1 MSNPKELDALIP
13 GEAKRQREALR
24 RKLSNGGPN
33 MSQVGFPCDCLMC
46 QPTYIIIITIM
57 YIYIQI
63 HILGFGYLY
72 IYIYVHVQLRQKE
85 DRQID
90 G

>member
-57 YIYIQI
+57 YIYIYI
-63 HILGFGYLY
+63 YRYIFSGLGIY
-72 IYIYVHVQLRQKE
+72 IYIYMCMYN
-85 DRQID
+85 
-90 G
+90 